1 MNKENIFEELNK
13 MKNLMV
19 AKSGK
24 VISEQTD
31 NVSGDV
37 GTIIRELNNFDS
49 DEQKIVNILKKYKDK
64 ASFKNFVDQYKTISG
79 KDFGTD
85 VRRALTPGQDRVEIE
100 DLKKHLTSIG
110 VTMGD
115 APYDRSK
122 FPSYTFSGLDTISA
136 EPEKPKAE
144 TKPQS
149 GNLAQSVNNR
159 FTKSAESLG
168 IQGGKMD
175 LQTLQS
181 ILKTLEGEQSTP
193 AVATSSTQ
201 GVPDLA
207 QLTAALNQLNA

>member
-1 MNKENIFEELNK
+1 VNKENIFEELNK

-37 GTIIRELNNFDS
+37 GTIIQELNKFNS

-79 KDFGTD
+79 KDFGAD
-85 VRRALTPGQDRVEIE
+85 VRRALQPGQDRVEIE

>member
-1 MNKENIFEELNK
+1 VNKENIFEELNK

>member
-1 MNKENIFEELNK
+1 
-13 MKNLMV
+13 MV